1 LRRHLRKRSLVV
13 LFTDA
18 VDPLSQPALMAELGS
33 LSRRHVLLCA
43 FMSDAAIDAALAV
56 APVAID
62 DAYRAA
68 VALDLREERR
78 AAAARLTRAG
88 AIVVDVPANELTVA
102 LVDRYLRV
110 KQRGLL

>member
-1 LRRHLRKRSLVV
+1 
-13 LFTDA
+13 
-18 VDPLSQPALMAELGS
+18 MAELGS

-78 AAAARLTRAG
+78 TAAARLTRAG